1 MFCSRTL
8 YKDIKNMAIV
18 NQWIDSI
25 VFFFFK
31 KRFYSRTLYK
41 NIKNMAIADFF
52 ILFFK
57 KFVLCMSLNLMDA
70 ILVY

>member
-25 VFFFFK
+25 VFFLK

-52 ILFFK
+52 FLKDLFF
-57 KFVLCMSLNLMDA
+57 VCQS
-70 ILVY
+70 I

>member
-25 VFFFFK
+25 VFFLK

-52 ILFFK
+52 FFK
-57 KFVLCMSLNLMDA
+57 RFVLCMSINLMDA

>member
-25 VFFFFK
+25 VFFLKKDSIAVPFTKTLRIWQLLIFFFLK
-31 KRFYSRTLYK
+31 ICSLYVNQFNGCNTCILTL
-41 NIKNMAIADFF
+41 
-52 ILFFK
+52 
-57 KFVLCMSLNLMDA
+57 S
-70 ILVY
+70 

>member
-25 VFFFFK
+25 VFFLKKDSIAVPFTKTLRIWQLLIFF
-31 KRFYSRTLYK
+31 F
-41 NIKNMAIADFF
+41 
-52 ILFFK
+52 
-57 KFVLCMSLNLMDA
+57 
-70 ILVY
+70 